1 MKQGTVV
8 WRLLGFGEELAGGH
22 GGAPVFVCDGDV
34 SCRPLDGSDYPSW
47 TNNVFGNPL
56 DISQYVTWIPTAR
69 VATRLV
75 PLYCRLKKGN
85 GRGISHISKVPSVV
99 LDGILKKNPAPVG
112 AMNCGA
118 RQFFVK
124 QSIPRSRPLG
134 VAWRYGIV
142 WPASRRACRIGP
154 QVRCTTVSW
163 DGGGNLDQDGEFG

>member
-1 MKQGTVV
+1 MSSS
-8 WRLLGFGEELAGGH
+8 W
-22 GGAPVFVCDGDV
+22 
-34 SCRPLDGSDYPSW
+34 PLDGSEYPSW
-47 TNNVFGNPL
+47 TNNVSGNPL
-56 DISQYVTWIPTAR
+56 DISQYVTWIPAAR

-99 LDGILKKNPAPVG
+99 LDGMLKKNPAPVG

-154 QVRCTTVSW
+154 QVRCTMVSW
-163 DGGGNLDQDGEFG
+163 DDLHWCLVWAVGCSVRGAVGWGMTCVNLWKTGR